1 MCFTS
6 EEISLIPDHTPLFNV
21 LGMLVFVFE
30 RRQYL
35 QEVLLGLL
43 DEKY

>member
-1 MCFTS
+1 MF
-6 EEISLIPDHTPLFNV
+6 EVDVKHNV